1 MNQTTLISHTAEQA
15 EAVDKQIQEN
25 QKITD
30 FEIREWPIEV
40 LVNKFI
46 TGAEKDEAEIF
57 IPDYQREF
65 IWTAKQQSRFVES
78 IMIHLPVPYMF
89 MADVAEGP
97 RTGNLEVI
105 DGSQR
110 LRTLVNFL
118 ANKLTLEGLTKL
130 PLANGFKF
138 SDFSKPRQTRFKR
151 QTVRVIELTE
161 KADEEARRE
170 MFNRLNSGGTKLEP
184 MEVRRGTLDGPFL
197 KVVIEPCAKS
207 DLFATICPLSKGSV
221 GRKEHY
227 EFVLR
232 FFAYADNY
240 QGFEKEVGLFLSEY
254 LQLRNEDA
262 NAVVFE
268 SNKQEFNRVLDFVKR
283 HFPNGF
289 RRSAKH
295 NSVPRIRF
303 EAIAVGVALALRI
316 KPDLSPADV
325 SPWLESDEFM
335 KHTRSDASNSKP
347 KVVNRIHFVRDN
359 LLEQPVKYHANTK
372 VVEESAN
379 ADAPAV
385 SQGQT
390 LLLFDDAA

>member
-1 MNQTTLISHTAEQA
+1 MNQSNLIAPTTAQA
-15 EAVDKQIQEN
+15 EAVERQIQEN

-46 TGAEKDEAEIF
+46 TGIEKDEAEIF

-65 IWTAKQQSRFVES
+65 IWTAKQQSRFIES
-78 IMIHLPVPYMF
+78 IMVHLPVPYMF

-110 LRTLVNFL
+110 LRTLANFL
-118 ANKLTLEGLTKL
+118 ANKLKLVGLTKL

-138 SDFSKPRQTRFKR
+138 LDFPKPRQTRFKR

-197 KVVIEPCAKS
+197 KEVIEPCAKS
-207 DLFATICPLSKGSV
+207 ALFTTICPLSRGNV
-221 GRKEHY
+221 ERKEQY
-227 EFVLR
+227 EYVLR

-240 QGFEKEVGLFLSEY
+240 QGFVKEVGLFLSEY
-254 LQLRNEDA
+254 LQLRNGDA
-262 NAVVFE
+262 DPTAFE
-268 SNKQEFNRVLDFVKR
+268 SNRQEFNHVLEFVKQ

-316 KPDLSPADV
+316 QPDLSPADV
-325 SPWLESDEFM
+325 SSWLESDEFM

-347 KVVNRIHFVRDN
+347 KVVNRIQFVRDN
-359 LLEQPVKYHANTK
+359 LLGRPVEYHANTK
-372 VVEESAN
+372 AVEESAN
-379 ADAPAV
+379 DDAPTEP
-385 SQGQT
+385 QGQT
-390 LLLFDDAA
+390 FLLFDDAA

>member
-1 MNQTTLISHTAEQA
+1 MNQSNLIGPTAEQA
-15 EAVDKQIQEN
+15 EAVDRQIQEN

-40 LVNKFI
+40 LVTKFT
-46 TGAEKDEAEIF
+46 TGIEKDEAEIF

-65 IWTAKQQSRFVES
+65 IWTATQQSRFIES
-78 IMIHLPVPYMF
+78 IMVHLPVPYMF

-118 ANKLTLEGLTKL
+118 ANKLMLEGLTKL

-138 SDFSKPRQTRFKR
+138 LDFSKPRQTRFKR

-170 MFNRLNSGGTKLEP
+170 MFNRLNSGGTKLVP
-184 MEVRRGTLDGPFL
+184 MEIRRGTLDGPFL
-197 KVVIEPCAKS
+197 KEVIEPCAKS
-207 DLFATICPLSKGSV
+207 ALFTAICPLSKGSV
-221 GRKEHY
+221 DRKEHY

-254 LQLRNEDA
+254 LELRNGNADPTVCAA
-262 NAVVFE
+262 NR
-268 SNKQEFNRVLDFVKR
+268 QEFDQVLDFVKQ

-295 NSVPRIRF
+295 KSVPRIRF

-316 KPDLSPADV
+316 KPDLLPADV

-347 KVVNRIHFVRDN
+347 KVVNRIQFVRDK
-359 LLEQPVKYHANTK
+359 LLGRPVEYHANTK
-372 VVEESAN
+372 AVEESAN
-379 ADAPAV
+379 DDAPTEP
-385 SQGQT
+385 QRQT
-390 LLLFDDAA
+390 FLLFDDAA

>member
-1 MNQTTLISHTAEQA
+1 MNQATLIKHTAEQA
-15 EAVDKQIQEN
+15 DAVDKQIQEN

-40 LVNKFI
+40 LVQKF
-46 TGAEKDEAEIF
+46 TFGLKTDEAEIF

-65 IWTAKQQSRFVES
+65 IWTAVQQSRFIES

-110 LRTLVNFL
+110 IRTLVSFL
-118 ANKLTLEGLTKL
+118 EDKLTLVGLNKLT
-130 PLANGFKF
+130 LANGFKF
-138 SDFSKPRQTRFKR
+138 SSLSKPRQTRFKR

-161 KADEEARRE
+161 KADEDARRE
-170 MFNRLNSGGTKLEP
+170 MFDRLNSGGTKLVA
-184 MEVRRGTLDGPFL
+184 MEVRRGTQDGPFM
-197 KVVIEPCAKS
+197 KDVIQPCAKTA
-207 DLFATICPLSKGSV
+207 LFIEICPLSKRSV
-221 GRKEHY
+221 DRAEHY

-240 QGFEKEVGLFLSEY
+240 INFEKEVGLFLSEY
-254 LQLRNEDA
+254 LQDRNT
-262 NAVVFE
+262 NCNTLQFE
-268 SNKQEFNRVLDFVKR
+268 KDRQEFSVMLNFVKS

-289 RRSAKH
+289 RRSPRH
-295 NSVPRIRF
+295 TSVPRIRF

-316 KPDLSPADV
+316 QPNLAPVDV
-325 SPWLESDEFM
+325 TPWLESEEFM

-359 LLEQPVKYHANTK
+359 LLGRPVEYHANTK
-372 VVEESAN
+372 AVEESAN
-379 ADAPAV
+379 ADAPEEP
-385 SQGQT
+385 QGQT
-390 LLLFDDAA
+390 FLLFDAAE

>member
-1 MNQTTLISHTAEQA
+1 MTQETLLQFSPAQA
-15 EAVDKQIQEN
+15 EAVDKQIQDN

-40 LVNKFI
+40 LVQKFT
-46 TGAEKDEAEIF
+46 TGIETDEAEIF

-65 IWTAKQQSRFVES
+65 IWTAKQQSRFIES
-78 IMIHLPVPYMF
+78 IMIHLPVPYIF

-97 RTGNLEVI
+97 RTGNLEII

-110 LRTLVNFL
+110 IRTLVAFL
-118 ANKLTLEGLTKL
+118 ENRLTLEGLSKI

-138 SDFSKPRQTRFKR
+138 SDFTKPRQVRFKR

-161 KADEEARRE
+161 KADEDARRE
-170 MFNRLNSGGTKLEP
+170 MFDRLNSGGTKLEP

-197 KVVIEPCAKS
+197 KKVVEPCAKS
-207 DLFATICPLSKGSV
+207 QLFLAICPIGKSETA
-221 GRKEHY
+221 RKERY
-227 EFVLR
+227 EYVLR
-232 FFAYADNY
+232 FYSYSDNY
-240 QGFEKEVGLFLSEY
+240 QGFKKEVGPFLSEY
-254 LQLRNEDA
+254 LQEQNKAADE
-262 NAVVFE
+262 NKFE
-268 SNKQEFNRVLDFVKR
+268 QQLQEFTRVLEFVKQ

-289 RRSAKH
+289 RRTAKH

-316 KPDLSPADV
+316 NPSLSPSDV
-325 SPWLESDEFM
+325 TPWLESAEFM

-359 LLEQPVKYHANTK
+359 LLGRAVEYHANTK
-372 VVEESAN
+372 TVEESAN
-379 ADAPAV
+379 ADAPTEPM
-385 SQGQT
+385 GQT
-390 LLLFDDAA
+390 YGLFDTET

>member
-1 MNQTTLISHTAEQA
+1 MSQNSLLQISQEQA
-15 EAVDKQIQEN
+15 EAVDKQIQDN

-40 LVNKFI
+40 LVHKFI
-46 TGAEKDEAEIF
+46 TGLETDEAEIF

-65 IWTAKQQSRFVES
+65 IWTSKQQSRFIES
-78 IMIHLPVPYMF
+78 IMIHLPVPYIF
-89 MADVAEGP
+89 MADVADGP

-110 LRTLVNFL
+110 IRTLKDFL
-118 ANKLTLEGLTKL
+118 NNTLTLEGLTKL

-138 SDFSKPRQTRFKR
+138 SDFTKPRQTRFKR

-161 KADEEARRE
+161 KADEDARRE
-170 MFNRLNSGGTKLEP
+170 MFDRLNSGGSKLEP

-197 KVVIEPCAKS
+197 KQVVEPCAES
-207 DLFATICPLSKGSV
+207 ALFISICPLSQGSV
-221 GRKEHY
+221 KRKESY

-232 FFAYADNY
+232 FFAYVDNY
-240 QGFEKEVGLFLSEY
+240 QGFTKEVGIFLSEY
-254 LQLRNEDA
+254 LDA
-262 NAVVFE
+262 Q
-268 SNKQEFNRVLDFVKR
+268 NKAADADKFKKQQSEFNQVLEFVKK
-283 HFPNGF
+283 HFLNGF
-289 RRSAKH
+289 RRTAKH

-303 EAIAVGVALALRI
+303 EAIAVGVALALRVN
-316 KPDLSPADV
+316 PELVPVDV
-325 SPWLESDEFM
+325 TPWLESEEFM

-359 LLEQPVKYHANTK
+359 LLNRAVEYHANTK

-379 ADAPAV
+379 ADAPTESSIQAI
-385 SQGQT
+385 
-390 LLLFDDAA
+390 LRFDTVA

>member
-1 MNQTTLISHTAEQA
+1 MNQTTLISPTAAQA

-30 FEIREWPIEV
+30 FQIREWPIEV
-40 LVNKFI
+40 LVQKF
-46 TGAEKDEAEIF
+46 TYGLATDEAEIF

-65 IWTAKQQSRFVES
+65 IWTAIQQSRFIES
-78 IMIHLPVPYMF
+78 LMIHLPVPYMF

-97 RTGNLEVI
+97 RIGNLEVI

-110 LRTLVNFL
+110 IRTLVSFL
-118 ANKLTLEGLTKL
+118 EDKLTLVSLNKL
-130 PLANGFKF
+130 ILANGFKF

-161 KADEEARRE
+161 KADEDARRE
-170 MFNRLNSGGTKLEP
+170 MFDRLNSGGTKLVA
-184 MEVRRGTLDGPFL
+184 MEVRRGTQDGPFM
-197 KVVIEPCAKS
+197 KDVIQPCAKTA
-207 DLFATICPLSKGSV
+207 LFIQICPLSKRSV
-221 GRKEHY
+221 DRAEHY

-240 QGFEKEVGLFLSEY
+240 MGFEKEVGLFLSEY
-254 LQLRNEDA
+254 LQERNTNGNTLA
-262 NAVVFE
+262 FE
-268 SNKQEFNRVLDFVKR
+268 TNRQEFNVVLEFVKR

-289 RRSAKH
+289 RRSPTH
-295 NSVPRIRF
+295 TSVPRIRF

-316 KPDLSPADV
+316 EPDLVPSDV
-325 SPWLESDEFM
+325 NPWLESEEFM

-359 LLEQPVKYHANTK
+359 LLSRPVEYHPNTK
-372 VVEESAN
+372 AVEESAN
-379 ADAPAV
+379 ADAPAEP
-385 SQGQT
+385 QGQKF
-390 LLLFDDAA
+390 LLFNDAA

>member
-1 MNQTTLISHTAEQA
+1 MNQKTLISHAPEKF
-15 EAVDKQIQEN
+15 EEVEKQIQEN

-40 LVNKFI
+40 LVYKF
-46 TGAEKDEAEIF
+46 TFGLKTDEAEIF

-65 IWTAKQQSRFVES
+65 IWTAIQQSKFIES

-110 LRTLVNFL
+110 IRTLVNFL
-118 ANKLTLEGLTKL
+118 EDKLTLVGLNKLTL
-130 PLANGFKF
+130 ANGYKF

-161 KADEEARRE
+161 KADEDARRE
-170 MFNRLNSGGTKLEP
+170 MFDRLNSGGTKLVA
-184 MEVRRGTLDGPFL
+184 MEVRRGTQDGPFL
-197 KVVIEPCAKS
+197 KQVIEPCADS
-207 DLFATICPLSKGSV
+207 DLFKEICPLSSRGV
-221 GRKEHY
+221 DRAEHY

-240 QGFEKEVGLFLSEY
+240 MAFEKEVGLFLSEY
-254 LQLRNEDA
+254 LQQRNKSTDA
-262 NAVVFE
+262 IEFE
-268 SNKQEFNRVLDFVKR
+268 KDKQNFKDVLDFVKI

-289 RRSAKH
+289 RRSTKH
-295 NSVPRIRF
+295 TSVPRIRF

-316 KPDLSPADV
+316 QPDLVPEDV
-325 SPWLESDEFM
+325 SQWLESDEFM

-359 LLEQPVKYHANTK
+359 LLGRPVEYHKNTK
-372 VVEESAN
+372 TVEESAS
-379 ADAPAV
+379 ADAPEEPQA
-385 SQGQT
+385 QT
-390 LLLFDDAA
+390 FLLFEDAA